1 MLNRVTSDSDI
12 LADTVKDFG
21 PCLNDEGE
29 TDAQVRFRVRPCN
42 LCPHLRV
49 RPATYPASWTLC
61 RSGVCVRSLML
72 RAYNRDGDG
81 RLEEERNPELFS
93 RCGRAGKEN
102 GTGYWD
108 VAQNHTQCRTGVAA
122 SYQAGAFPLTG
133 PDDSGELSSMF
144 HPRRW
149 RCLMKTLMN
158 RKYYPKEVK
167 WYICITKVCIQPLLF
182 GRCPPG

>member
-42 LCPHLRV
+42 LFPHLRV

-81 RLEEERNPELFS
+81 RLEERTQPRTLFPLWTGRQGERYRVLGCRPES
-93 RCGRAGKEN
+93 
-102 GTGYWD
+102 
-108 VAQNHTQCRTGVAA
+108 HSCRTGVAA

-149 RCLMKTLMN
+149 RCLMKTRMKS
-158 RKYYPKEVK
+158 KYYPKAG
-167 WYICITKVCIQPLLF
+167 Y
-182 GRCPPG
+182 

>member
-1 MLNRVTSDSDI
+1 VLNRVTSDSDI

-42 LCPHLRV
+42 LFPHLRV

-93 RCGRAGKEN
+93 RCGRAGKEY

-108 VAQNHTQCRTGVAA
+108 VAQNHTRVEQVSRQVTKPEPSPSRVPMTAV
-122 SYQAGAFPLTG
+122 SFP
-133 PDDSGELSSMF
+133 
-144 HPRRW
+144 
-149 RCLMKTLMN
+149 RCSI
-158 RKYYPKEVK
+158 R
-167 WYICITKVCIQPLLF
+167 
-182 GRCPPG
+182 GDGDA